1 MLKNYLTIA
10 IRNIARNKAFSA
22 INILGLAIGIASC
35 LLIILFVFDEVS
47 YDKHFSRADQIYRV
61 GFNGRLNQEVLEFP
75 MTGAP
80 VGEQLKTVFP
90 EVAAYTRIRVNG
102 SPFVTYNGQ
111 TFKEEKFAYADPTF
125 FQVFDFPLLQG
136 DPATALSDPSGI
148 VITEDFAQKYFGQEN
163 PMGKVLDLKAWNASY
178 KITGVISK
186 MPANTHFH
194 FDMLASMHSHGLA
207 KNPAWLGFNFY
218 TYVLVKPGTN
228 MRQLETKFQAEAE
241 RFISK
246 EVKDGIGVSMAE
258 FRKAGNDFGLFL
270 QPLTSIHLRSQYKF
284 ELEPNGNIQ
293 YVYIFLAIAGFM
305 LLIACINFMNLSTAG
320 ASKRAKE
327 VGIRKVLGSV
337 RQQLIFQFMS
347 ESVLISF
354 CALFIAIFLVS
365 LALPVFNDLTGKS
378 FTLDFLLQP
387 VYLVGLPVF
396 GILVGLLAGSY
407 PAFYLSGFRPVAVLK
422 GSSLGSKLFSGNQW
436 WGSFRLRSML
446 VVFQFFISI
455 ALLVGTVV
463 VYRQLTYMQ
472 QKAVG
477 YSKEQVLV
485 VQDSYALK
493 KNEKVFKEKIAQF
506 PQVVQASISGNV
518 PVGDSKESNN
528 GFFPQD
534 RKGQP
539 IVMRQYLIDE
549 NYLPTLGLKLVAGR
563 NFSKDFKTDSL
574 GVLLNEAAVT
584 ALNWQKNP
592 LGQKIQDG
600 NGRILHVV
608 GVLKDFHFES
618 MHQKIGPM
626 VMTYG
631 ENSGSVLVKIKTDNI
646 PGLIASLEN
655 TWNDL
660 TAEAPFAYSFL
671 DDRFAEVYQ
680 TEQKLGKI
688 LGIFAGLTI
697 FIACLGLFGLA
708 TFTAQQRRKEIGIR
722 KVLGASVSAIVAMLS
737 KDFLKLV
744 LVANLIAWPLA
755 WYGMHQWLQDFAYRT
770 QISWWIFVVAGALAI
785 IIALVTISFQAIKA
799 AVSNPVK
806 SLRNE

>member
-10 IRNIARNKAFSA
+10 FRNISRNKAFSA

-35 LLIILFVFDEVS
+35 LLIILFVLDEVS

-61 GFNGRLNQEVLEFP
+61 GFNGRLNQEMLEFP
-75 MTGAP
+75 LAGAP
-80 VGEQLKTVFP
+80 VGEQLKTAFP
-90 EVAAYTRIRVNG
+90 EVEAYTRIRVNG
-102 SPFVTYNGQ
+102 NPFVTYNGQ
-111 TFKEEKFAYADPTF
+111 TFKETTFAYVDSTF
-125 FQVFDFPLLQG
+125 FRVFDLPLLQG
-136 DPATALSDPSGI
+136 DPATALSDPSGM
-148 VITEDFAQKYFGQEN
+148 VITEDLARKYFGKEN
-163 PMGKVLDLKAWNASY
+163 PMGKVLDLKAWNATY
-178 KITGVISK
+178 KVTGVIAK

-194 FDMLASMHSHGLA
+194 FDMLASMYSHGLA
-207 KNPAWLGFNFY
+207 KSKHWLGFNFY

-228 MRQLETKFQAEAE
+228 RRQLETKFQAEAE
-241 RFISK
+241 RFIAK
-246 EVKDGIGVSMAE
+246 EVKDGMGVSLAD
-258 FRKAGNDFGLFL
+258 FRKAGNDFKLFL

-337 RQQLIFQFMS
+337 RQQLIFQFIS

-354 CALFIAIFLVS
+354 CALAMAIFLVS

-378 FTLDFLLQP
+378 FTLDLLVQP
-387 VYLVGLPVF
+387 EYLIGLPLFGLLVGV
-396 GILVGLLAGSY
+396 LAGSY

-436 WGSFRLRSML
+436 WGSFGLRSVL

-455 ALLVGTVV
+455 SLLVGTVV

-493 KNEKVFKEKIAQF
+493 KNEKIFREKIAQL
-506 PQVVQASISGNV
+506 PQVLQASISGNV
-518 PVGDSKESNN
+518 PVGDSEESNN

-534 RKGQP
+534 RKDQP
-539 IVMRQYLIDE
+539 IVMRQYNIDE
-549 NYLPTLGLKLVAGR
+549 NYLPALGIKLVAGR

-584 ALNWQKNP
+584 ALNWQEKP
-592 LGQKIQDG
+592 LGRKIQDG
-600 NGRILHVV
+600 SGRVLHVV
-608 GVLKDFHFES
+608 GVMKDFHFES

-626 VMTYG
+626 AMTYG
-631 ENSGSVLVKIKTDNI
+631 DNSGSVLVKIKTDDI
-646 PGLIASLEN
+646 PALLAALKT

-671 DDRFAEVYQ
+671 DERFAEVYQ

-722 KVLGASVSAIVAMLS
+722 KVLGASVSTIVTMLS

-744 LVANLIAWPLA
+744 LVANIIAWPLA
-755 WYGMHQWLQDFAYRT
+755 WWGMHQWLQDFAYRT
-770 QISWWIFVVAGALAI
+770 SISWWIFAVAGALAI
-785 IIALVTISFQAIKA
+785 IIALVTISFQAVRA
-799 AVSNPVK
+799 AVTNPVQ
-806 SLRNE
+806 SLRSE

>member
-1 MLKNYLTIA
+1 M
-10 IRNIARNKAFSA
+10 
-22 INILGLAIGIASC
+22 
-35 LLIILFVFDEVS
+35 
-47 YDKHFSRADQIYRV
+47 
-61 GFNGRLNQEVLEFP
+61 
-75 MTGAP
+75 
-80 VGEQLKTVFP
+80 
-90 EVAAYTRIRVNG
+90 
-102 SPFVTYNGQ
+102 
-111 TFKEEKFAYADPTF
+111 
-125 FQVFDFPLLQG
+125 PLLQG

-148 VITEDFAQKYFGQEN
+148 VITEELARKYFGKEN
-163 PMGKVLDLKAWNASY
+163 PMGKVLDLKAWNATY
-178 KITGVISK
+178 KVTGVIAK

-194 FDMLASMHSHGLA
+194 FDLLASMHSHGLA
-207 KNPAWLGFNFY
+207 KSKFWLAFNFY

-228 MRQLETKFQAEAE
+228 INQLENKFQAEAE
-241 RFISK
+241 RFIAK
-246 EVKDGIGVSMAE
+246 EVKEGMGVSMAD
-258 FRKAGNDFGLFL
+258 FRKAGNDFRLFV
-270 QPLTSIHLRSQYKF
+270 QPLTNIHLRSQYKF

-337 RQQLIFQFMS
+337 RQQLIFQFIS

-354 CALFIAIFLVS
+354 CALAMAIFLVS

-378 FTLDFLLQP
+378 FTLELLMQP
-387 VYLVGLPVF
+387 EYLIGLPLFGLLVGV
-396 GILVGLLAGSY
+396 LAGSY

-436 WGSFRLRSML
+436 WGSFRLRSVL

-455 ALLVGTVV
+455 SLLVGTVV

-493 KNEKVFKEKIAQF
+493 KNEKIFREKIAQL
-506 PQVVQASISGNV
+506 PQVLQASISGNV
-518 PVGDSKESNN
+518 PVGDSEESNN

-534 RKGQP
+534 RKDQP
-539 IVMRQYLIDE
+539 IVMRQYKIDE
-549 NYLPTLGLKLVAGR
+549 NYLPALGIKLVAGR

-584 ALNWQKNP
+584 ALNWQENP
-592 LGQKIQDG
+592 LGRKIQDG
-600 NGRILHVV
+600 SGRVLHVV
-608 GVLKDFHFES
+608 GVMKDFHFES

-626 VMTYG
+626 AMTYG
-631 ENSGSVLVKIKTDNI
+631 KNSGSVLVKIKTDDI
-646 PGLIASLEN
+646 PALLAALEN

-680 TEQKLGKI
+680 AEQKLGKI

-744 LVANLIAWPLA
+744 LVANIIAWPLA

-770 QISWWIFVVAGALAI
+770 PISWWIFALAGALAI
-785 IIALVTISFQAIKA
+785 MIALVTISFQAIKA